1 MLAIDKKSGS
11 LIGKIAVISSAV
23 LLLAGGLYMLS
34 LVLAPEYASMTVK
47 PIEVAKLATPE
58 IGNNRIIIPKIG
70 VDISYGEGVAA
81 LDSGAQWRYP
91 ERGNPVDGGNFIIA
105 AHRLTIKPTPQETIQ
120 KSPFYQIDKLNVGD
134 EIIINYKGKR
144 YGYKITEKKDVEPT
158 AIEIENRTEQPRLT
172 LYSCNL
178 EGAASGRVVIFGE
191 PLGEVILKT

>member
-11 LIGKIAVISSAV
+11 SIGKIAVISSAV

-47 PIEVAKLATPE
+47 PIEVAKLAAPE

-81 LDSGAQWRYP
+81 LDRGAQWRYP

-134 EIIINYKGKR
+134 EIIVNYKGKR